1 VVAEITP
8 NDMVELDA
16 SWMKLA
22 TIPGHKAWSK
32 RPDMVSGTTR
42 WEILPIVE
50 KPASRLG
57 TAPA

>member
-8 NDMVELDA
+8 NDMAELDA

-32 RPDMVSGTTR
+32 RLELDMVSGTTR
-42 WEILPIVE
+42 WEILRIVE
-50 KPASRLG
+50 
-57 TAPA
+57 